1 MANSPFTPEQLV
13 ESVVGSGRG
22 PYQSQLPAATVSLL
36 KEFGA
41 HLVNSGKSE
50 NTARAYVSWCAKAM
64 AERGAWE
71 SHVKSASR
79 AFAHFMQGR

>member
-1 MANSPFTPEQLV
+1 MRNSPFTPEQLV

-41 HLVNSGKSE
+41 ALVKMGKSE

-64 AERGAWE
+64 AERGAVE
-71 SHVKSASR
+71 SHVMSASK
-79 AFAHFMQGR
+79 AFARFMQSR